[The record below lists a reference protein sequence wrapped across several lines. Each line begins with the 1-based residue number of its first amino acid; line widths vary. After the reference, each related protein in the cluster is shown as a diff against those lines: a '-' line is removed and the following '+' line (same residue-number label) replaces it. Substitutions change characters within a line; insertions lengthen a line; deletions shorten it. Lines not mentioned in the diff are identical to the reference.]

1 MSPETAAKPSWRTRL
16 PDPVA
21 VAICLAAMILY
32 TGFSVHQWR
41 NFAVPSW
48 DLGIFTQLAQ
58 QYSRASTPIV
68 DIKGPGYNLWGDHFH
83 PVLVLLGPLFRL
95 FPSGLTLLVVQN
107 LLFAASAYPIARLA
121 RQRIGGLWAALLG
134 IAYTLSWGLAGAVE
148 SQFHEIAF
156 AVPMLAFGLVAWLE
170 GRLAAAT
177 IWMGMLVFVKEDLGL
192 TVALFGAI
200 VLWAG
205 RPGRRELRVGL
216 GLVLWGLAWFALS
229 VWVILP
235 HFSQTGA
242 WEYGDRIT
250 GEGGA
255 WGVITSLLAP
265 QEKLITLG
273 LLVVACGIVGLA
285 SPVAL
290 LMLPTLAWRFVGN
303 VEFYW
308 GWGWHYSAILMPIA
322 AIALIDG
329 VGRRRSVRATRWMGP
344 LAVTIALAGSL
355 GMAYS
360 GPLGLLARG
369 QLPTLTVA
377 ERQAAEGMLDAVGAG
392 RNVVTD
398 LMALAYLVP
407 GNTVFWEGTAFGA
420 EVDAV
425 ALTPDSQLLPKGQ
438 AADQWAAEQ
447 FGGSWVLVYS
457 RGGFQVAERQ
467 K

>member
-1 MSPETAAKPSWRTRL
+1 M
-16 PDPVA
+16 
-21 VAICLAAMILY
+21 
-32 TGFSVHQWR
+32 
-41 NFAVPSW
+41 
-48 DLGIFTQLAQ
+48 
-58 QYSRASTPIV
+58 
-68 DIKGPGYNLWGDHFH
+68 
-83 PVLVLLGPLFRL
+83 
-95 FPSGLTLLVVQN
+95 
-107 LLFAASAYPIARLA
+107 
-121 RQRIGGLWAALLG
+121 
-134 IAYTLSWGLAGAVE
+134 
-148 SQFHEIAF
+148 
-156 AVPMLAFGLVAWLE
+156 
-170 GRLAAAT
+170 
-177 IWMGMLVFVKEDLGL
+177 
-192 TVALFGAI
+192 
-200 VLWAG
+200 
-205 RPGRRELRVGL
+205 
-216 GLVLWGLAWFALS
+216 WGLAWFALS

-467 K
+467 E

>member
-1 MSPETAAKPSWRTRL
+1 MNHDAGRFALVRQIHSDWLGWLLAILVFAGYTA
-16 PDPVA
+16 
-21 VAICLAAMILY
+21 
-32 TGFSVHQWR
+32 FSVWQWT
-41 NFAVPSW
+41 NFVAPSW
-48 DLGIFTQLAQ
+48 DLGIFTQLLER
-58 QYSRASTPIV
+58 YSTASEPIV
-68 DIKGPGYNLWGDHFH
+68 TIKGPDYNLWGDHFH
-83 PVLVLLGPLFRL
+83 PILVLLTPLYWL
-95 FPSGLTLLVVQN
+95 FPSGLTLMIAQN
-107 LLFAASAYPIARLA
+107 ALFAISIVPITWLA
-121 RQRIGGLWAALLG
+121 RSRMGRAGSLIALSY
-134 IAYTLSWGLAGAVE
+134 ALSWGLANAVAV
-148 SQFHEIAF
+148 QFHEIAF

-170 GRLAAAT
+170 GRLAAAA